1 MHTHVIHGWS
11 KLLLL
16 VVTLVDARSSVKQR
30 VSGASFHHKWIL
42 FVWTILS
49 QENRVAFLVTRLSLW
64 GAFMA
69 CAAATRD
76 TLLDGYFSDRKHTGK
91 DCKHN
96 KQIHGISW
104 TLSLNKR
111 EPCREGA
118 CAICCWSAS
127 YYSAQITLLIQFD
140 WQSLLWV
147 QLCSAFDSATEF
159 DWAWFQNVG
168 LAGLV
173 NLTCSQKSTKRFI
186 WFLKRDPRSHRWSW
200 TGSV

>member
-1 MHTHVIHGWS
+1 MDPFRLDYPFAGESCSISRHTTQSLGCFHGMRCCYTRHTVGR
-11 KLLLL
+11 LL
-16 VVTLVDARSSVKQR
+16 QR
-30 VSGASFHHKWIL
+30 QA
-42 FVWTILS
+42 
-49 QENRVAFLVTRLSLW
+49 E
-64 GAFMA
+64 
-69 CAAATRD
+69 
-76 TLLDGYFSDRKHTGK
+76 HTGK

-111 EPCREGA
+111 EPCRQGA

-127 YYSAQITLLIQFD
+127 YYSAQIELLIQFD

-173 NLTCSQKSTKRFI
+173 NLTCSQKGTKRFI
-186 WFLKRDPRSHRWSW
+186 WFLKRDPRSHLWSW
-200 TGSV
+200 TGSL